1 MFPGGKRMRNN
12 LYQGPSL
19 VRGFRA
25 AFGVPLSGKRVRNL
39 VDDYMVYG
47 DVVLIYFVVVVVV
60 NCVLD
65 SQKRLFLIFFLI
77 FLIFSSGAAHSLT
90 TSTFIE
96 LNIELKPVI

>member
-47 DVVLIYFVVVVVV
+47 DVVLIIYFVVVVVV

-65 SQKRLFLIFFLI
+65 SQKRLFLILI
-77 FLIFSSGAAHSLT
+77 LIPPRLQLQLFTKVLQT
-90 TSTFIE
+90 M
-96 LNIELKPVI
+96 